1 MRDSPSAESAL
12 SGGNPNHLNF
22 CESALLIAEFVNAR
36 AKTTIG
42 DITKELDLDRRS
54 ASQYLRRLWVAG
66 LIGKRARGLFVP
78 ATSSPAFPE
87 HTDDI
92 DDSEQTED
100 FVGIV
105 GADGVE
111 DTERVE
117 DSRESDDNDE
127 SDESGDTLHS
137 GDAAQPED
145 TDDARLVGHEV
156 PSAGGFGVIDDSD
169 DRSLTDDS
177 GAFDGSEQSE
187 DFDDTAAFEDSEDC
201 SASAELTLGSH
212 FTAVC
217 EADPGCH
224 VPEAIVR
231 SGRAVSRPRAASSV
245 AVRQPPL
252 CLRCNQEHV
261 GDCL

>member
-105 GADGVE
+105 GADGV
-111 DTERVE
+111 
-117 DSRESDDNDE
+117 
-127 SDESGDTLHS
+127 
-137 GDAAQPED
+137 ED